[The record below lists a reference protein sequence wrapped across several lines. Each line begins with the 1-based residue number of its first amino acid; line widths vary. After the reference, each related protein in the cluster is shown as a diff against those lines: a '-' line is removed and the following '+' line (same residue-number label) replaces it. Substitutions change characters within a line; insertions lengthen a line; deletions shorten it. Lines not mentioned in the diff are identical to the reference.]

1 MAAAAA
7 AASTAIM
14 AARAAAVHLY
24 HNASVMTRHV
34 PPSREFM
41 ERPARIRA
49 VEAAL
54 KKAGLWAACKTV
66 KVTEGL
72 PRSAFVAAYGAEAVA
87 SWDAGV
93 AAAAAAGHPVV
104 DDECG
109 DIYWSA
115 DSLSAVSV
123 AAAASVDAVKAV
135 LRGETD
141 AAFALVR
148 PPGHHCFDMPA
159 GFCTV
164 NNVALAAQAALDAGK
179 RVAIIDWD
187 YHFGDGTA
195 ATFLDNP
202 NVLFTSL
209 HCFEARATGWES
221 YPVAHPLKDDRL
233 ASKTKGRSFN
243 IMWGRDDADDAA
255 AAYAFAACILPA
267 IRRFGA
273 DLVLVSAGYDALKG
287 DALAGMEMTPA
298 VFRTLAAS
306 LKTLGVPVV
315 YVLEGGYDTA
325 LLSAGVVE
333 TVAGMMEAP
342 STAALDATAKGV
354 KAVHKREVDRVA
366 RLIGL

>member
-1 MAAAAA
+1 MTA
-7 AASTAIM
+7 AASSAL
-14 AARAAAVHLY
+14 RGAAVHLY
-24 HNASVMTRHV
+24 HNAAVMTRHV

-54 KKAGLWAACKTV
+54 KTSGLWDACKAV

-72 PRSAFVAAYGAEAVA
+72 PRTAFVAAYGAETVA

-93 AAAAAAGHPVV
+93 AAAVSAGHPVV

-115 DSLSAVSV
+115 DSLSAISV

-148 PPGHHCFDMPA
+148 PPGHHCFDLPA

-164 NNVALAAQAALDAGK
+164 NNAALAAQVAVDAGK

-209 HCFEARATGWES
+209 HCFESRATGWES
-221 YPVAHPLKDDRL
+221 YPAANPLKGDRL
-233 ASKTKGRSFN
+233 ARDTKGRSFN
-243 IMWGRDDADDAA
+243 VMWGQDDADDAA
-255 AAYAFAACILPA
+255 VSYAFEACILPA
-267 IRRFGA
+267 IRRFRA
-273 DLVLVSAGYDALKG
+273 DLVIVSAGYDAIKG
-287 DALAGMEMTPA
+287 DALAGMELTPA
-298 VFRTLAAS
+298 VFRTLTAS
-306 LKTLGVPVV
+306 LKDLGVPVV
-315 YVLEGGYDTA
+315 CILEGGYDTT
-325 LLSAGVVE
+325 LLAAGVVE
-333 TVAGMMEAP
+333 TVQGLCGAADSAGL
-342 STAALDATAKGV
+342 SATAKDV
-354 KAVHKREVDRVA
+354 KAVHKREVERVA